1 MGLFDKKYC
10 DVCGA
15 KIGFL
20 GNRKLEDGNLCKDC
34 AGKLSPFFSDRRNS
48 TVAEIKEQ
56 LAYREENERK
66 LADFLPSVTFDGSK
80 KIYIDPISERFIV
93 TGLSNWRSG
102 NPDLIGFSQVT
113 NVETDIREN
122 KEEIF
127 FKDSEGNEKS
137 YDPRRY
143 ECDYEFNVIIHVD
156 SPWFDEIE
164 LELSDGNRP
173 DSRFTDLYRE
183 YEQKTHK
190 LADIL
195 MRRDE
200 RDRVWDGDGTMK
212 EIRAEDEHP
221 DSVPFS
227 QPSGRKWVCPSCG
240 SKSSGAKFCENCGAL
255 KPTPVEAD
263 SAAAAQTFVGETWV
277 CPSCGS
283 AGQSKNF
290 CENCGCRRPAPKT
303 VRCASCGYTPENQAT
318 PPKFCPECGKPL
330 T

>member
-56 LAYREENERK
+56 LAYREENK
-66 LADFLPSVTFDGSK
+66 QQLDDFLPSVTFDGSK
-80 KIYIDPISERFIV
+80 KVYIDPISERFIV

-102 NPDLIGFSQVT
+102 NPDLISFSQVR

-127 FKDSEGNEKS
+127 YKDSEGNEKS
-137 YDPRRY
+137 YNPCRY
-143 ECDYEFNVIIHVD
+143 ECDYEFNITIHVD

-183 YEQKTHK
+183 YEHK
-190 LADIL
+190 MHELADIL
-195 MRRDE
+195 MRRDN
-200 RDRVWDGDGTMK
+200 RHRVFDGDGMMNQ
-212 EIRAEDEHP
+212 IRDEDDRP
-221 DSVPFS
+221 DSAPAP
-227 QPSGRKWVCPSCG
+227 QPSGKEWVCPSCG
-240 SKSSGAKFCENCGAL
+240 SKTIGAKFCDNCGAL
-255 KPTPVEAD
+255 KPAPVE
-263 SAAAAQTFVGETWV
+263 AAAAQTSGNEMWV

-283 AGQSKNF
+283 EGQSKKF
-290 CENCGCRRPAPKT
+290 CENCGCARPAPET
-303 VRCASCGYTPENQAT
+303 IRCASCGYTPENQSK

-330 T
+330 S

>member
-56 LAYREENERK
+56 LAYREENRQR
-66 LADFLPSVTFDGSK
+66 LDDFSPTVTFDGSK
-80 KIYIDPISERFIV
+80 KVYIDPIGERFIV
-93 TGLSNWRSG
+93 TGLSNWRGG
-102 NPDLIGFSQVT
+102 NPDLISFSQVT

-127 FKDSEGNEKS
+127 YTDSEGNEKS
-137 YDPRRY
+137 YNPRRY
-143 ECDYEFNVIIHVD
+143 ECDYEFNVTIHVD

-183 YEQKTHK
+183 YEQKTHE

-195 MRRDE
+195 MRRDD
-200 RDRVWDGDGTMK
+200 RHRVWDGDGMMK
-212 EIRAEDEHP
+212 QILAEDERP
-221 DSVPFS
+221 DSAPAS
-227 QPSGRKWVCPSCG
+227 QPSGGEWVCPSCG
-240 SKSSGAKFCENCGAL
+240 SKTTGAKFCDNCGAL
-255 KPTPVEAD
+255 KPAPVE
-263 SAAAAQTFVGETWV
+263 AAAAQTSVNETWV

-283 AGQSKNF
+283 EGQSKKF
-290 CENCGCRRPAPKT
+290 CENCGCTRPAPKT
-303 VRCASCGYTPENQAT
+303 VHCASCGYTPENQAK

-330 T
+330 S

>member
-56 LAYREENERK
+56 LAYREENK
-66 LADFLPSVTFDGSK
+66 QQLDDFLPSVTFDGSK
-80 KIYIDPISERFIV
+80 KVYIDPISERFIV
-93 TGLSNWRSG
+93 TRLSDWRSG
-102 NPDLIGFSQVT
+102 NPDLISFL
-113 NVETDIREN
+113 
-122 KEEIF
+122 
-127 FKDSEGNEKS
+127 
-137 YDPRRY
+137 
-143 ECDYEFNVIIHVD
+143 HVD

-183 YEQKTHK
+183 YEHK
-190 LADIL
+190 MHELADIL
-195 MRRDE
+195 MRRDN
-200 RDRVWDGDGTMK
+200 RHRVFDGDGMMNQ
-212 EIRAEDEHP
+212 IRDEDERP
-221 DSVPFS
+221 DSAPAP
-227 QPSGRKWVCPSCG
+227 QPSGKEWVCPSCG
-240 SKSSGAKFCENCGAL
+240 SKTIGAKFCDNCGAL
-255 KPTPVEAD
+255 KPAPVE
-263 SAAAAQTFVGETWV
+263 AAAAQTSGNEMWV

-283 AGQSKNF
+283 EGQSKKF
-290 CENCGCRRPAPKT
+290 CENCGCARPAPKT
-303 VRCASCGYTPENQAT
+303 IRCASCGYTPENQAK

-330 T
+330 S

>member
-48 TVAEIKEQ
+48 TIAEIKEQ
-56 LAYREENERK
+56 LAYRKENEQR
-66 LADFLPSVTFDGSK
+66 LADFSPSVTFDGSK
-80 KIYIDPISERFIV
+80 NVYIDPISERFIV

-102 NPDLIGFSQVT
+102 NPDLINLSQVR

-127 FKDSEGNEKS
+127 YKDSEGNEKS
-137 YDPRRY
+137 YEPRRY
-143 ECDYEFNVIIHVD
+143 ECDYEFNVTIHVD

-173 DSRFTDLYRE
+173 DRRFTDLYRA
-183 YEQKTHK
+183 YEQKMHE

-195 MRRDE
+195 MRRNE
-200 RDRVWDGDGTMK
+200 RFRVLDGDGMMK
-212 EIRAEDEHP
+212 QIRAEDELS
-221 DSVPFS
+221 DSLPVS
-227 QPSGRKWVCPSCG
+227 QPSGEWVCPSCG
-240 SKSSGAKFCENCGAL
+240 AKSSGAKFCENCGDRSAFDVYHWIYL
-255 KPTPVEAD
+255 MELVSLVPQYAILLAVYMLNVVQNNILIFSVIAVKGLLCLIIRFQVD
-263 SAAAAQTFVGETWV
+263 SLMR
-277 CPSCGS
+277 SRYR
-283 AGQSKNF
+283 N
-290 CENCGCRRPAPKT
+290 
-303 VRCASCGYTPENQAT
+303 
-318 PPKFCPECGKPL
+318 GK
-330 T
+330 

>member
-56 LAYREENERK
+56 LAYREENK
-66 LADFLPSVTFDGSK
+66 QQLDDFLPSVTFDGSK
-80 KIYIDPISERFIV
+80 KVYIDPISERFIV
-93 TGLSNWRSG
+93 TGLSNWRGG
-102 NPDLIGFSQVT
+102 NPDLISFSQVT

-127 FKDSEGNEKS
+127 YKDSEGNEKS
-137 YDPRRY
+137 YNPRRY
-143 ECDYEFNVIIHVD
+143 ECDYEFNVTIHVD

-183 YEQKTHK
+183 YEQKMHE

-195 MRRDE
+195 MRRDN
-200 RDRVWDGDGTMK
+200 RHRVFDGDGMMNQ
-212 EIRAEDEHP
+212 IRDEDERP
-221 DSVPFS
+221 DSAPAP
-227 QPSGRKWVCPSCG
+227 QPSGKEWVCPSCG
-240 SKSSGAKFCENCGAL
+240 SKTIGAKFCDNCGAL
-255 KPTPVEAD
+255 KPAPVE
-263 SAAAAQTFVGETWV
+263 AAAAQTSGNEMWV

-283 AGQSKNF
+283 EGQSKKF
-290 CENCGCRRPAPKT
+290 CENCGCARPAPET
-303 VRCASCGYTPENQAT
+303 IRCASCGYTPENQAK

-330 T
+330 S

>member
-56 LAYREENERK
+56 LAYREENK
-66 LADFLPSVTFDGSK
+66 QQLDDFLPSVTFDGSK
-80 KIYIDPISERFIV
+80 KVYIDPISERFIV
-93 TGLSNWRSG
+93 TGLSNWRGG
-102 NPDLIGFSQVT
+102 NPDLISFSQVR

-127 FKDSEGNEKS
+127 YKDSEGNEKS
-137 YDPRRY
+137 YNPRRY
-143 ECDYEFNVIIHVD
+143 ECDYEFNVTIHVD

-183 YEQKTHK
+183 YEQKMHE

-195 MRRDE
+195 MRRDN
-200 RDRVWDGDGTMK
+200 RHRVFDGDGMMK
-212 EIRAEDEHP
+212 QIGAEDERP
-221 DSVPFS
+221 DSAPAS
-227 QPSGRKWVCPSCG
+227 QPSGGEWVCPSCG
-240 SKSSGAKFCENCGAL
+240 SKTTGAKFCDSCGAL
-255 KPTPVEAD
+255 KPAPVE
-263 SAAAAQTFVGETWV
+263 AAAAQTSAGETWV
-277 CPSCGS
+277 CPSCGTE
-283 AGQSKNF
+283 GQSKKF
-290 CENCGCRRPAPKT
+290 CENCGCQRPVPKT
-303 VRCASCGYTPENQAT
+303 VRCASCGYTPENQAK

-330 T
+330 C

>member
-56 LAYREENERK
+56 LAYREENK
-66 LADFLPSVTFDGSK
+66 QQLDDFLPSVTFDGSK
-80 KIYIDPISERFIV
+80 KVYIDPISERFIV

-102 NPDLIGFSQVT
+102 NPDLINLSQVR

-127 FKDSEGNEKS
+127 YKDSEGNEKS
-137 YDPRRY
+137 YEPRRY
-143 ECDYEFNVIIHVD
+143 ECDYEFNVTIHVD

-173 DSRFTDLYRE
+173 DRRFTDLYRA
-183 YEQKTHK
+183 YEQKMHE

-195 MRRDE
+195 MRRNE
-200 RDRVWDGDGTMK
+200 RFRVWDGDGMMK
-212 EIRAEDEHP
+212 QIRAEDELS
-221 DSVPFS
+221 DSLPVS
-227 QPSGRKWVCPSCG
+227 QPSGEWVCPSCG
-240 SKSSGAKFCENCGAL
+240 SK
-255 KPTPVEAD
+255 D
-263 SAAAAQTFVGETWV
+263 
-277 CPSCGS
+277 
-283 AGQSKNF
+283 QSNNF

-303 VRCASCGYTPENQAT
+303 VRCASCGYTPENQT
-318 PPKFCPECGKPL
+318 KPPKFCPECGKPL
-330 T
+330 S

>member
-20 GNRKLEDGNLCKDC
+20 GNRKLEDGSLCKDC

-48 TVAEIKEQ
+48 TIAEIKEQ
-56 LAYREENERK
+56 LAYRKENEQR
-66 LADFLPSVTFDGSK
+66 LADFSPSVTFDGSK
-80 KIYIDPISERFIV
+80 KVYIDPIRERFIV
-93 TGLSNWRSG
+93 TRLSNWRSG
-102 NPDLIGFSQVT
+102 NPDLINLSQVR

-127 FKDSEGNEKS
+127 YKDSEGNEKS
-137 YDPRRY
+137 YEPRRY
-143 ECDYEFNVIIHVD
+143 ECDYEFNVTIHVD

-173 DSRFTDLYRE
+173 DRRFTDLYRA
-183 YEQKTHK
+183 YEQKMHE

-195 MRRDE
+195 MRRNE
-200 RDRVWDGDGTMK
+200 RFRVLDGDGMMK
-212 EIRAEDEHP
+212 QIRAEDELS
-221 DSVPFS
+221 DSLPVS
-227 QPSGRKWVCPSCG
+227 QPSGEWVCPSCG
-240 SKSSGAKFCENCGAL
+240 AKSGGAKFCENCGAP
-255 KPTPVEAD
+255 KPAPVEAD
-263 SAAAAQTFVGETWV
+263 SAAAAQTSAGETWV

-283 AGQSKNF
+283 KDQSNNF

-303 VRCASCGYTPENQAT
+303 VRCASCGYTPENQT
-318 PPKFCPECGKPL
+318 KPPKYCPECGKPL
-330 T
+330 S